1 MSVTS
6 IKSKLFKAVS
16 ADTAAIAALQT
27 LGGAG
32 NMNLTGTSVSD
43 GSNMD
48 TTVTLTSGGNISGT
62 NFTITGTDASG
73 ATVNQTIA
81 GPNAGTVTTTQK
93 FLTET
98 QIATNGAV
106 GTNTSAGFTATSGT
120 QGIVFAGA
128 TRVRGLHGVS
138 SSTAGALIIRDGSQ
152 TGSKLLEIDTPAA
165 AGQVDPYIP
174 DEGILFRNG
183 AFIDIS
189 AGYDSATIFFDG

>member
-16 ADTAAIAALQT
+16 ASTTAIAALQT

-93 FLTET
+93 FLTVT

>member
-16 ADTAAIAALQT
+16 ASTTAIAALQT

-32 NMNLTGTSVSD
+32 NMTLTGTSVSD

-93 FLTET
+93 FLTVT

-106 GTNTSAGFTATSGT
+106 GTNTSAGFTATTGT

-183 AFIDIS
+183 AYIDIS

>member
-73 ATVNQTIA
+73 ATVSQTIA

-93 FLTET
+93 FLTVT

-183 AFIDIS
+183 AYIDIS

>member
-6 IKSKLFKAVS
+6 IKAKQFKAVA

-32 NMNLTGTSVSD
+32 NMTLTGSSVSD

-48 TTVTLTSGGNISGT
+48 TTVTLTSTGNISGVT
-62 NFTITGTDASG
+62 FTVTGTDASG
-73 ATVNQTIA
+73 STITEDIT
-81 GPNAGTVTTTQK
+81 GPNNTTVTGSTK
-93 FLTET
+93 FSTVT
-98 QIATNGAV
+98 QIAADGAV
-106 GTNTSAGFTATSGT
+106 ATNTSAGFTATSGT
-120 QGIVFAGA
+120 AGIVFAGA
-128 TRVRGLHGVS
+128 TRIRGLHGVS

-152 TGSKLLEIDTPAA
+152 TGTKLLEIDTPAA

-174 DEGILFRNG
+174 DEGIRFRNG
-183 AFIDIS
+183 AYIDIG

>member
-1 MSVTS
+1 
-6 IKSKLFKAVS
+6 
-16 ADTAAIAALQT
+16 
-27 LGGAG
+27 
-32 NMNLTGTSVSD
+32 
-43 GSNMD
+43 
-48 TTVTLTSGGNISGT
+48 VTLTSGGNISGT

-93 FLTET
+93 FLTVT

>member
-16 ADTAAIAALQT
+16 ASTTAIAAGQT

-48 TTVTLTSGGNISGT
+48 TTVTLTSTGNISGVT
-62 NFTITGTDASG
+62 FTVTGTDASG
-73 ATVNQTIA
+73 AAQTEDIT
-81 GPNAGTVTTTQK
+81 GPNNNTVTGSKK
-93 FLTET
+93 FLTVT
-98 QIATNGAV
+98 QIAADAAV
-106 GTNTSAGFTATSGT
+106 GTNTSAGFTATTGT

-128 TRVRGLHGVS
+128 TRIRGLHGVS
-138 SSTAGALIIRDGSQ
+138 SSTAGALIIRETSQ
-152 TGSKLLEIDTPAA
+152 SGSKLLEIDTPAA

-183 AFIDIS
+183 AYIDIS